1 MRSLRSTLAV
11 LAVVVVAACT
21 STTPAWTYAPVPSTT
36 PIPSVEA
43 SAGASGAPAGSA
55 APSAAASGAA
65 SAAPSAAASGGI
77 GNGTIIKLVAQQIEF
92 DQTTLSAPAGTP
104 FNIEFLNDDAGVP
117 HDVWIK
123 DSTGAA
129 VFKGDV
135 FPGVATKNYAVPALT
150 AGQYTFYCTVH
161 SNMTGTLTAG

>member
-1 MRSLRSTLAV
+1 MHQYDPGMDLRPGSQHHADPQRRGVSGCIRRSGRFGGTERGRQRSRLRRRRAE
-11 LAVVVVAACT
+11 
-21 STTPAWTYAPVPSTT
+21 PPP
-36 PIPSVEA
+36 PP
-43 SAGASGAPAGSA
+43 P
-55 APSAAASGAA
+55 SGAA

>member
-1 MRSLRSTLAV
+1 MRSFRSAFAALV
-11 LAVVVVAACT
+11 ILVVAACT
-21 STTPAWTYAPVPSTT
+21 SSAPGWTYAPVPSTT
-36 PIPSVEA
+36 PIPSVEP

-55 APSAAASGAA
+55 AASPGG
-65 SAAPSAAASGGI
+65 SAAPAESGATG
-77 GNGTIIKLVAQQIEF
+77 GGDIIKLVAQQIEF
-92 DQTTLSAPAGTP
+92 DQSTLSAPAGKP

-123 DSTGAA
+123 DGTGAD

-150 AGQYTFYCTVH
+150 AGQYTFFCTVH

>member
-1 MRSLRSTLAV
+1 MHQFGSRLDLR
-11 LAVVVVAACT
+11 
-21 STTPAWTYAPVPSTT
+21 
-36 PIPSVEA
+36 
-43 SAGASGAPAGSA
+43 AGPEHDADPQRRAFRGRLGGGPAGSA
-55 APSAAASGAA
+55 APSPGG
-65 SAAPSAAASGGI
+65 SAAPAESGATAG
-77 GNGTIIKLVAQQIEF
+77 GDIIKLVAQQIEF
-92 DQTTLSAPAGTP
+92 DQTTLSAPAGKP

-123 DSTGAA
+123 DGTGAD

-150 AGQYTFYCTVH
+150 AGQYTFFCTVH

>member
-1 MRSLRSTLAV
+1 MHQYDPGVDLRPGSQHHADPQRRGV
-11 LAVVVVAACT
+11 R
-21 STTPAWTYAPVPSTT
+21 
-36 PIPSVEA
+36 
-43 SAGASGAPAGSA
+43 GASGAPAGSA

-92 DQTTLSAPAGTP
+92 DQTALSAPAGTP

-117 HDVWIK
+117 HDVV
-123 DSTGAA
+123 DQGQHRRR
-129 VFKGDV
+129 GLQGRV
-135 FPGVATKNYAVPALT
+135 FPGVATKTYAVPALT
-150 AGQYTFYCTVH
+150 AGQYTFMCTVH